1 MKKVSIFGATGS
13 IGNNATK
20 IIYNNISKYKVIVL
34 SANKNYKRLALNARL
49 LKSKYAVIKD
59 KKYYNLLKN
68 ELSGS
73 KIKCLSGEDE
83 LIGLAGIKT
92 DYTIASIVGIAG
104 LKPAYNSIGNTK
116 NLALANKEALICAGK
131 IFISKAR
138 KLKTNILPLDSEH
151 NALFQIIENNR
162 KVYIKNIILTASGGP
177 FWNKK
182 LDLNKVTVKQ
192 ALMHPNWKMGKKISV
207 DSATMMNKV
216 LEKIEAAILFSLD
229 LDKIDIVVHPKSIV
243 HGVVNFIDGNSLM
256 LMSKPDMKI
265 PINCALNWPK
275 RLNVNI
281 DCINLKKIKK
291 LEFFDVTK
299 KDFSSLEFFKYL
311 YDKKINYCRL
321 IALNASN
328 EIAVESFL
336 NKKIGFLDITK
347 VIKNTVLTFGKN
359 IPSNIQDVF
368 EIHQEAS
375 RIASNF
381 VNKLNS

>member
-131 IFISKAR
+131 IFISKA
-138 KLKTNILPLDSEH
+138 
-151 NALFQIIENNR
+151 
-162 KVYIKNIILTASGGP
+162 
-177 FWNKK
+177 
-182 LDLNKVTVKQ
+182 
-192 ALMHPNWKMGKKISV
+192 
-207 DSATMMNKV
+207 
-216 LEKIEAAILFSLD
+216 
-229 LDKIDIVVHPKSIV
+229 
-243 HGVVNFIDGNSLM
+243 
-256 LMSKPDMKI
+256 
-265 PINCALNWPK
+265 
-275 RLNVNI
+275 
-281 DCINLKKIKK
+281 
-291 LEFFDVTK
+291 
-299 KDFSSLEFFKYL
+299 
-311 YDKKINYCRL
+311 
-321 IALNASN
+321 SN
-328 EIAVESFL
+328 
-336 NKKIGFLDITK
+336 
-347 VIKNTVLTFGKN
+347 
-359 IPSNIQDVF
+359 
-368 EIHQEAS
+368 
-375 RIASNF
+375 
-381 VNKLNS
+381 